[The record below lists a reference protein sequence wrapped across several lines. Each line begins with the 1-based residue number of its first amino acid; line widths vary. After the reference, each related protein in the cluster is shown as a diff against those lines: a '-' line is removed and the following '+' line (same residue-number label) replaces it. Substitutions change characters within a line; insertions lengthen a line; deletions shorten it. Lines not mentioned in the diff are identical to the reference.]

1 MSIQMSISIGV
12 PGAAMAMPAAP
23 RSAGEPLTKL
33 QLNFS
38 CKA

>member
-1 MSIQMSISIGV
+1 
-12 PGAAMAMPAAP
+12 MAMPAAP

-38 CKA
+38 CKGLTNNDSLSK

>member
-1 MSIQMSISIGV
+1 MSIQMSIGV